1 MRFSKTGI
9 LVFIGAVTAVMV
21 LSFKVVKQPT
31 PYELPE
37 LKLFPKMPVTDNPPT
52 VEGAELG
59 RFLFYDPILSAD
71 NTFSCAS
78 CHRQEAAF
86 SDSPNRFSKGI
97 DGNLMT
103 RNTMPLFNLAWYP
116 ALFWDGK
123 AASIEEQVFHPVRAH
138 DEMNLDWTT
147 VVQRIKQSDF
157 YRPKF
162 QSAFGNTE
170 IDSVLIARAIAQFER
185 TLISSNSK
193 YDKVIRGEDYFTAD
207 EYQGFVLIN
216 DQTKGDCLHCHTTDA
231 NALGTTGKFS
241 NNGLVAAF
249 KPDDYSDKGKAELT
263 GQNQDV
269 GQFRIPSLRNVAVTA
284 PYMHDGRFPTLEEV
298 LDFYSEGV
306 NNSYNIDSKMGFA
319 HQGGVQL
326 TKDEKQKVI
335 AFLKT
340 LTDTTFL
347 TNPEFGNPFNESK
360 NKKAAANK
368 TYKQ

>member
-1 MRFSKTGI
+1 MHFRKTGI
-9 LVFIGAVTAVMV
+9 LVFIGALTATMI
-21 LSFKVVKQPT
+21 LSFKVIQQPT

-59 RFLFYDPILSAD
+59 RFLFYDPILSAN

-97 DGNLMT
+97 DGDLMK

-138 DEMNLDWTT
+138 DEMNLYWTT
-147 VVQRIKQSDF
+147 AVKRIKQSDF
-157 YRPKF
+157 YLLKF
-162 QSAFGNTE
+162 QAAFGSLE
-170 IDSVLIARAIAQFER
+170 IDSVLIAKAIAQFER
-185 TLISSNSK
+185 TLISNNSK
-193 YDKVIRGEDYFTAD
+193 YDQVLRGETYLKAD
-207 EYQGFVLIN
+207 EYEGFVLMN

-231 NALGTTGKFS
+231 DALGTTAKFS

-249 KPDDYSDKGKAELT
+249 KPEDYKDKGKAGIT
-263 GQNQDV
+263 GQIKDL

-284 PYMHDGRFPTLEEV
+284 PYMHDGRFQTLEEV

-306 NNSYNIDSKMGFA
+306 INSYNVDSKMGFA
-319 HQGGVQL
+319 HQGGVRL
-326 TKDEKQKVI
+326 TKDEKEKI
-335 AFLKT
+335 ISFLKT
-340 LTDTTFL
+340 LTDSTFL
-347 TNPEFGNPFNESK
+347 TKSEFSNPFISKKNE
-360 NKKAAANK
+360 KAAANK
-368 TYKQ
+368 TYAQ